1 MSSFVYCVS
10 LPGMANPA
18 LLSTMR
24 SKTAHGRGM
33 AGY

>member
-10 LPGMANPA
+10 LPGMAGPA
-18 LLSTMR
+18 LLTTVR
-24 SKTAHGRGM
+24 SKTVHGCGM